1 MEFNFYLKRTEIFR
15 AVKWSRHPFFKL
27 AKIFKKIFLI
37 LSLLLFLVFLYG
49 FIFDALVKR
58 IEDSLLGLTIIFLV
72 IGLTNWLLESFL
84 NSKLKRPK
92 LKTEIDRVFKK
103 PENYNL
109 AEFLSFEAAEAA
121 WKSIKFAQKRKLA
134 AISSS
139 TLFYCLISGNPKL
152 NFILYRALL
161 TPIKIKKIIEAHFEI
176 FKKSEFAEIFSQDF
190 QNTIFEG
197 LKIAQEKGHQRIEIG
212 DILIALTRH
221 DLIFKQILID
231 ADLKAEDI
239 ENLTRWLEYLERKIE
254 EGRKFWEWKNL
265 LKNGTLAKEWTAGY
279 TVNLDKFSVDITTMM
294 RSQGFRE
301 IFTHKK
307 KVAMVERILISP
319 EKNDAL
325 IIGEPG
331 SGRRSIIEALANK
344 LSQGKSLPG
353 INYKRVVQLDL
364 VSLIAQITD
373 QEQMELV
380 LDTVLREAA
389 RAGNVILVID
399 EFQNYISG
407 PKTTAK
413 PGVIDISGI
422 IGPYLRLPNF
432 QVIAVTNFEG
442 FHKNIEQNSSI
453 LSLFEKVEV
462 SEVSEEETLF
472 ILEDRTLGLEN
483 KYKIFI
489 SYPALRDVVSLSGKY
504 IPSLPFPEKA
514 MDLLD
519 EASAFISQRK
529 EKVLLPEHVA
539 KIVSQKTEIPVGE
552 IDTKE
557 REILLDLE
565 NLIHQRIINQDEAVN
580 EVCTALRRVR
590 AEVAVR
596 NKPMGNFLF
605 LGPTGVGKTE
615 TSKAL
620 AEVYFGS
627 ERKMIRMDMSE
638 FQTTEDISRLIGSP
652 GEEGLL
658 TTQVRENPFSLVLLD
673 EIEKAHPNILNL
685 FLQVLDEGYL
695 ADGLGKKVDFKNT
708 IIIATSN
715 AGYQIILEAI
725 KNLPPNFNEEAWQ
738 KIKEVILDY
747 LFEKAVFRPEFIN
760 RFDAVVLFKPLSKEN
775 LLDIAEL
782 FLQELKENLL
792 KKNIDFIITFD
803 LKEKI
808 VGLGYNPSFGA
819 REMRRVIQDK
829 VENILAQAILSG
841 QLSKGNSVEIQ
852 PVESGEFKLK
862 INP

>member
-307 KVAMVERILISP
+307 EVAMVERILISP

-442 FHKNIEQNSSI
+442 LHKNIEQNSSI

-862 INP
+862 INS